1 MSAWNNYVEYNY
13 CGIVGGS
20 GNTVNNILYFNE
32 SFFSGG
38 TFRRKGNPYLNFMA
52 LFEDE
57 NDNCR
62 DAVVKRLDEAYA
74 SKHFPLL
81 IEITEL
87 ADICARIVYFS
98 GGPDDEA
105 VRQLINT
112 FFTFSCIPLG
122 FQYQAQIVR
131 VGSDY
136 FFEMEPQK

>member
-1 MSAWNNYVEYNY
+1 MSAGNNYVGYNY

-20 GNTVNNILYFNE
+20 GNTIHNILYTDE

-38 TFRRKGNPYLNFMA
+38 TFRREGNPNMYFIE
-52 LFEDE
+52 LFADE
-57 NDNCR
+57 NDACR
-62 DAVVKRLDEAYA
+62 DAVIKRLDEAYA
-74 SKHFPLL
+74 SKHFPLW

-87 ADICARIVYFS
+87 ADICARIVYFN
-98 GGPDDEA
+98 GGPNDED
-105 VRQLINT
+105 VRQLINA

-122 FQYQAQIVR
+122 FKYQAQIVK